1 MYGLAGPAPGRRY
14 LEIIM
19 DLPQEGHL
27 LRIIIGESSRH
38 KGTPLYEWIVVKA
51 REFGVAGA
59 TVVRGMMG
67 YGANSR
73 IKTTSILRLSED
85 LPVIIEMVDTRE
97 MLEDFLEI
105 VSPALKE
112 GLVTFEKMHIW
123 MYRSEKQGSGTA
135 T

>member
-1 MYGLAGPAPGRRY
+1 
-14 LEIIM
+14 M

-38 KGTPLYEWIVVKA
+38 QGKPLYEWIVTKA
-51 REFGVAGA
+51 REYGVAGA

-85 LPVIIEMVDTRE
+85 LPVIIELVDTKE
-97 MLEDFLEI
+97 MLEMFLE
-105 VSPALKE
+105 VVDPVLKE
-112 GLVTFEKMHIW
+112 GLVTFEKMHIR
-123 MYRSEKQGSGTA
+123 MYRSAKGADSLPE
-135 T
+135 

>member
-1 MYGLAGPAPGRRY
+1 
-14 LEIIM
+14 M

-38 KGTPLYEWIVVKA
+38 EGMPLYEWIVIRV
-51 REFGVAGA
+51 REQGVAGA

-85 LPVIIEMVDTRE
+85 LPVIIEMVDTKE
-97 MLEDFLEI
+97 MLEEFLEI
-105 VSPALKE
+105 VNPVLANK
-112 GLVTFEKMHIW
+112 GLVTFEKMNIR
-123 MYRSEKQGSGTA
+123 MCRGADRSSGSTA
-135 T
+135 

>member
-1 MYGLAGPAPGRRY
+1 
-14 LEIIM
+14 M

-112 GLVTFEKMHIW
+112 GLVTFEKMHIR
-123 MYRSEKQGSGTA
+123 MYRSEKQGGGAA